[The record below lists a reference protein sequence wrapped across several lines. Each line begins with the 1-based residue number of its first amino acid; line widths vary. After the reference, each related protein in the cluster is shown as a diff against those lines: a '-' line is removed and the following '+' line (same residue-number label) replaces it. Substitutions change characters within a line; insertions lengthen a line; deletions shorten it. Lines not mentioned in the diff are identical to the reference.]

1 MTILIISYYK
11 MQINSTSITILLFL
25 GILVF
30 VLAAVE
36 HQVVQPM
43 CEGMLPTSNWELAE
57 QNFEDDECLTM
68 WDEITGGI
76 KAILSL
82 DRFKN
87 NDRKDLIDKDKDKDK
102 LSQFKVCVK
111 KTPNYTMNCPSDPLQ
126 VTGCN
131 GKRYT
136 NACFAERDGVYTY
149 ITDNGLTATE

>member
-1 MTILIISYYK
+1 
-11 MQINSTSITILLFL
+11 MQINSTSLTILLFL

-36 HQVVQPM
+36 HQVVQPI
-43 CEGMLPTSNWELAE
+43 CEGMLPTSNWDLAE
-57 QNFEDDECLTM
+57 QNFEDDECLST

-87 NDRKDLIDKDKDKDK
+87 NDRKNLIDKDKDKDK

-111 KTPNYTMNCPSDPLQ
+111 KTPNYTMNCPSDQLY

-149 ITDNGLTATE
+149 ITDTGVTAIE

>member
-1 MTILIISYYK
+1 
-11 MQINSTSITILLFL
+11 MQIKSTSVTILLFL

-36 HQVVQPM
+36 HQIVQPI
-43 CEGMLPTSNWELAE
+43 CEGMLPTSNWEVAE
-57 QNFEDDECLTM
+57 QNFEDDECLST

-87 NDRKDLIDKDKDKDK
+87 NDRKNLIDQDKDKDK

-111 KTPNYTMNCPSDPLQ
+111 KTPNYTMTCPSDPLQ

-149 ITDNGLTATE
+149 ITDTGVTATE

>member
-1 MTILIISYYK
+1 
-11 MQINSTSITILLFL
+11 MQINSRSITILLFL

-36 HQVVQPM
+36 HQVVQPI
-43 CEGMLPTSNWELAE
+43 CEGMLPTSNWDLAE
-57 QNFEDDECLTM
+57 QNFKDDECLTM

-87 NDRKDLIDKDKDKDK
+87 NDRKDLIDQDKDKNK

-111 KTPNYTMNCPSDPLQ
+111 KTPNYTMNCPSDQLY

-149 ITDNGLTATE
+149 ITDTGATATE

>member
-1 MTILIISYYK
+1 
-11 MQINSTSITILLFL
+11 
-25 GILVF
+25 
-30 VLAAVE
+30 
-36 HQVVQPM
+36 
-43 CEGMLPTSNWELAE
+43 
-57 QNFEDDECLTM
+57 M

-87 NDRKDLIDKDKDKDK
+87 NDRKDLIDKDKDKNK
-102 LSQFKVCVK
+102 FKVCVK

-149 ITDNGLTATE
+149 ITDTGVTATE

>member
-1 MTILIISYYK
+1 MMTT
-11 MQINSTSITILLFL
+11 STSTSVSILVFL

-36 HQVVQPM
+36 HQIVQPM
-43 CEGMLPTSNWELAE
+43 CEGMMPTSNWELAE

-149 ITDNGLTATE
+149 ITDTGATATE

>member
-1 MTILIISYYK
+1 
-11 MQINSTSITILLFL
+11 MQIKSTSVTILLFL

-36 HQVVQPM
+36 HQIVQPI
-43 CEGMLPTSNWELAE
+43 CEGMMPTSNWELAE
-57 QNFEDDECLTM
+57 QNFEDDECLST

-82 DRFKN
+82 DKFKN
-87 NDRKDLIDKDKDKDK
+87 NDRKDLIDKDKDKNK

-111 KTPNYTMNCPSDPLQ
+111 KTPNYTMTCPSDQLY

-149 ITDNGLTATE
+149 ITDTGLTATE

>member
-1 MTILIISYYK
+1 
-11 MQINSTSITILLFL
+11 MQINSRSITILLFL

-43 CEGMLPTSNWELAE
+43 CEGMMMPTSNWELAE
-57 QNFEDDECLTM
+57 QNFEDDECLST

-82 DRFKN
+82 DKFKN
-87 NDRKDLIDKDKDKDK
+87 NDRKNLIDQDKDKNK

-111 KTPNYTMNCPSDPLQ
+111 KTPNYTMNCPSDPL
-126 VTGCN
+126 TGCN
-131 GKRYT
+131 GKQYT
-136 NACFAERDGVYTY
+136 NPCFAERDGVYTY
-149 ITDNGLTATE
+149 ITDTGLTATE

>member
-1 MTILIISYYK
+1 M
-11 MQINSTSITILLFL
+11 NSTSITITILIFL
-25 GILVF
+25 AVLVF
-30 VLAAVE
+30 TLAAVE

-43 CEGMLPTSNWELAE
+43 CEGMMTPMSNWELAE
-57 QNFEDDECLTM
+57 KNFEDDDCLST
-68 WDEITGGI
+68 WDEVTGGI

-82 DRFKN
+82 DKFKN
-87 NDRKDLIDKDKDKDK
+87 NDRKNLIDKDKDKDK

-111 KTPNYTMNCPSDPLQ
+111 KTPNYTMNCPNDQLY

-136 NACFAERDGVYTY
+136 NACFAERDGIYTY

>member
-1 MTILIISYYK
+1 
-11 MQINSTSITILLFL
+11 MQINSRSITILLFL

-43 CEGMLPTSNWELAE
+43 CEGMMMPTSNWELAE
-57 QNFEDDECLTM
+57 QNFKDDECLTM
-68 WDEITGGI
+68 WDEVTGGI
-76 KAILSL
+76 KSILSL

-111 KTPNYTMNCPSDPLQ
+111 KTPNYTMNCPSDPLY

-136 NACFAERDGVYTY
+136 NPCFAERDGVYTY
-149 ITDNGLTATE
+149 ITDTGLTATE